1 MLIHQPQRSE
11 DKEVEQYLNKSLKL
25 RENLARHRTARLQ
38 RAAATRQRRCPHL
51 IRSPSAQLPYL
62 PLISAQVRPGGGLDE
77 HGRYEQPPKA

>member
-38 RAAATRQRRCPHL
+38 RAAATRQRRCPHPGTSSDPPPL
-51 IRSPSAQLPYL
+51 RCHISP
-62 PLISAQVRPGGGLDE
+62 
-77 HGRYEQPPKA
+77 